1 MKVHTN
7 EFKQNVKLFGRELDS
22 IITYESN
29 GETVVLGNE
38 TLNSVSPIFE
48 SAILKSAMK
57 ELKIDSNVE
66 IPIGTV
72 INYQF
77 GVKTRYDVVEDYR
90 YNYDYIDFGNYIVK
104 EVEKQEDVDSY
115 NIICYD
121 KMLYSMV
128 DYEAMNITYP
138 ITVKN
143 YINAI
148 CIHLGLEFANSNDTF
163 ANYDKQI
170 ATELYL
176 DSEGNSLGYT
186 FRDVLDELA
195 QVTASTIC
203 INDDDELEIRY
214 INDTGDTIDAEYLK
228 DVNVKFGEM
237 YGAVNTIVLS
247 RAGADKI
254 YKSYP
259 DDLPED
265 QRKAIEIADNQIMN
279 GNDRDTYLTDILN
292 RLNGLQ
298 YYLNDFSSTGITYY
312 DMCDRYN
319 IQIGEDVYS
328 CIMFNDEINITQGL
342 EENVYTDL
350 PEESETDY
358 TKSDKTDRRINQTY
372 FIVDK
377 QNQVIESVVTN
388 VTEQNNKISQ
398 ITQTVDE
405 LNSKISDIADI
416 TISGESNYA
425 TFTLENINQSE
436 PIQIKVKPITENIS
450 HLYPNANLF
459 PSNSTYLKVRTIRF
473 HNDTTDTNVDY
484 VLPDDLL
491 IYDSTHYDEFYLDYD
506 SQTCQI
512 TKKCKYNA
520 DGSVGL
526 LPTEQIVN
534 YPYPSIILEDGD
546 YTLTLLGYE
555 YGYLFI
561 RLMAKN
567 IYTSQF
573 YTKAETDSHINQKA
587 DEIELG
593 VSQTLT
599 NYSTTSEMNSAINVK
614 ANEINSVV
622 ATKVGNNEIISKI
635 NQTAESITINANKVN
650 ISGMITAINN
660 DTSTTID
667 GDKITT
673 GTITASQVDS
683 SVITTSNLSAQ
694 NISASQIKSG
704 TLSGDRISGGTI
716 NISTKGGGYLSAGAN
731 TTHVNVSGLNVTGNA
746 GINIKNLGFN
756 SNGSRFTFSGG
767 INSPYITVTND
778 LEVDR
783 DAIVYGV
790 FKTNQ
795 IKPGGYLQIA
805 TGGRTGYGTNPGS
818 IYMYASAHITINA
831 AYDHYVYIGNANVGN
846 ARAAT
851 SSSGP
856 SSRCL
861 KTDITEFNNNEYED
875 ALKLLNDIKLYDY
888 KYKYNIHPKKE
899 QFGFMI
905 DDLLENKLADK
916 FFYFKDEKAGIN
928 KNNYLDY
935 FAGEENKENLPIIN
949 FKRYDEETL
958 IKYLL
963 VVCKA
968 LQQKMNK
975 LEGK

>member
-1 MKVHTN
+1 MKAHTSA
-7 EFKQNVKLFGRELDS
+7 FKENVKLFGRELDS
-22 IITYESN
+22 IITYDDN

-38 TLNSVSPIFE
+38 ALNSVSPIFE

-57 ELKIDSNVE
+57 ELKIDSNVV
-66 IPIGTV
+66 IPVGTV

-77 GVKTRYDVVEDYR
+77 GVKTRYDVVEDFR
-90 YNYDYIDFGNYIVK
+90 DNYDYIDFGNYIVK

-128 DYEAMNITYP
+128 DYESMNIIYP
-138 ITVKN
+138 ITVRN
-143 YINAI
+143 YINSV
-148 CIHLGLEFANSNDTF
+148 CTHLGLEFANLNDTF

-176 DSEGNSLGYT
+176 DSEGDSLGYT

-247 RAGADKI
+247 RSGADKI

-259 DDLPED
+259 DDLPEN

-388 VTEQNNKISQ
+388 VTEQDNKISQ

-405 LNSKISDIADI
+405 LNSKIQDIADI
-416 TISGESNYA
+416 TTSGESNYA
-425 TFTLENINQSE
+425 TFDLDNVNESE

-450 HLYPNANLF
+450 HLF
-459 PSNSTYLKVRTIRF
+459 PSNTLYPNNNLKLRERAIRF
-473 HNDTTDTNVDY
+473 YNNTTQQSIEY
-484 VLPDDLL
+484 ELPSDLL
-491 IYDSTHYDEFYLDYD
+491 YYDSTHYDEFYLDYD
-506 SQTCQI
+506 SHTCQV
-512 TKKCKYNA
+512 TKRCKYNS
-520 DGSVGL
+520 DGTVGL
-526 LPTEQIVN
+526 LPSEQTIS
-534 YPYPSIILEDGD
+534 YPYPYIPLDDGD
-546 YTLTLLGYE
+546 YTITILGYQ
-555 YGYLFI
+555 YGYLFV

-567 IYTSQF
+567 IYTTQF

-622 ATKVGNNEIISKI
+622 STKVGNNEIISKI
-635 NQTAESITINANKVN
+635 NQTAENITINASKVN
-650 ISGMITAINN
+650 IDGVLTAINDN
-660 DTSTTID
+660 TTTTIN

-683 SVITTSNLSAQ
+683 SVITTNNLSAQ
-694 NISASQIKSG
+694 NINGNQ
-704 TLSGDRISGGTI
+704 ISGGTI
-716 NISTKGGGYLSAGAN
+716 TGTTIS
-731 TTHVNVSGLNVTGNA
+731 GNA
-746 GINIKNLGFN
+746 ITGGTISGATISGSAIRAGDIKIGSRETTIATNGDVSIYPDAGGVFRFAQGGVRLNATYGVAIS
-756 SNGSRFTFSGG
+756 SNG
-767 INSPYITVTND
+767 
-778 LEVDR
+778 
-783 DAIVYGV
+783 
-790 FKTNQ
+790 
-795 IKPGGYLQIA
+795 
-805 TGGRTGYGTNPGS
+805 GTNIYASDNNVDIKSCYDATTYIGCMSGNGTGERSAIGIRYDQLYLKSNYGS
-818 IYMYASAHITINA
+818 IYANGVA
-831 AYDHYVYIGNANVGN
+831 IGG
-846 ARAAT
+846 
-851 SSSGP
+851 SSSINTKENIKDLTEDKKQELYLM
-856 SSRCL
+856 L
-861 KTDITEFNNNEYED
+861 KNIP
-875 ALKLLNDIKLYDY
+875 LKEYDY
-888 KYKYNIHPKKE
+888 KEQYGKKE
-899 QFGFMI
+899 NYGFLI
-905 DDLLENKLADK
+905 EDIENTKLNNLLHIVRNEVNPDIKVYSSEDLTRLELIVIQELMKK
-916 FFYFKDEKAGIN
+916 I
-928 KNNYLDY
+928 
-935 FAGEENKENLPIIN
+935 
-949 FKRYDEETL
+949 ETL
-958 IKYLL
+958 EEKIE
-963 VVCKA
+963 
-968 LQQKMNK
+968 K
-975 LEGK
+975 LERESDK